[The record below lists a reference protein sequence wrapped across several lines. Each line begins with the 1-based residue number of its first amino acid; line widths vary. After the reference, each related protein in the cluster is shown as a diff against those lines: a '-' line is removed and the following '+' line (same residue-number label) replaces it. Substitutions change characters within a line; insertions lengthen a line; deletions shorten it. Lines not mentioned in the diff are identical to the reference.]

1 MRLPLIIIAIAALV
15 SGCASVQ
22 DTQQQNAPLGAS
34 ARSTGDTGPTVSG
47 YISTGAGKQF

>member
-1 MRLPLIIIAIAALV
+1 MRLPLFIIAIAALV

-22 DTQQQNAPLGAS
+22 DTQQPNAPLGTS
-34 ARSTGDTGPTVSG
+34 ARSAEDTGPTVSG